1 MPQKSDMLGKDKK
14 EKPNKSSGASLNTL
28 MIAGNMVGPTVSG
41 NTPDLN
47 EDHMDNQMRDKD
59 LPIYPHH

>member
-1 MPQKSDMLGKDKK
+1 MPQKSNMLGKVKK
-14 EKPNKSSGASLNTL
+14 EKPNKSSGASPSTL
-28 MIAGNMVGPTVSG
+28 MMAENRVGPTVSG

-47 EDHMDNQMRDKD
+47 EDHMDNQMRDED